1 MSSADA
7 SATPAAQAAPTAT
20 TAAASNGR
28 PKKLHGRAFY
38 ESIGSPK
45 HVVAPMVDQSE
56 FAWRMLTRSFLPP
69 DQRTSVLAYSPMLH
83 ARLFVDSPRYRTSHF
98 EAVRDSGSSEEQ
110 TGSNANGS
118 ASNGPLPF
126 LDGNPAI
133 DRPLFVQFCANDP
146 EALLGA
152 ARQVAPYC
160 DAVDLNLGCPQG
172 IARKGHYGAFLQE
185 EPELIAK
192 LIRTLHENL
201 DVPVTAKIRLLDT
214 PEASLQYARTVLAA
228 GASILTV
235 HGRRREQKGHMTGI
249 ADWKMLRYLRENLPK
264 ETVLF
269 ANGNVLEHGDV
280 ERCLAA
286 TGFDGVMS
294 AEGLL
299 SNPALFSPPPPP
311 PASATASDEAPVASS
326 ATAAPP
332 AYLDYYWHTPDTR
345 REYWT
350 SSRSG
355 SRRGGWRIDAVMRRY
370 LDILHVY
377 CLGKKAPP
385 AREPLFIV
393 GDPVERLKEDVPE
406 TTTTT
411 ATANAD
417 DAGPARKK
425 RRTNG
430 HAVAAAATSTTTAAN
445 KDLNKEI
452 FASPNFIAVQAHL
465 FHLLR
470 HAVAKHHDIRDS
482 LARTR
487 KGDMAGYERI
497 LSVLEK
503 RVGQALVAGEDKE
516 FSEEWEAEAGD
527 PEAEE
532 AAAAA
537 AAEIFDDPN
546 SSEAAVRRC
555 KRPWWVVQPILRPM
569 PAEALAKGA
578 IQLKKKVK
586 AELEKADK
594 AEAPSSKAEET
605 AAAA

>member
-1 MSSADA
+1 MSSTETVAE
-7 SATPAAQAAPTAT
+7 AT
-20 TAAASNGR
+20 TAAVTPAVTETAASNGR

-45 HVVAPMVDQSE
+45 HIVAPMVDQSE

-83 ARLFVDSPRYRTSHF
+83 ARLFVDSSRYREQHF
-98 EAVRDSGSSEEQ
+98 EAIKGAGGEAKSLSKEGSDTTNGTS
-110 TGSNANGS
+110 NGS
-118 ASNGPLPF
+118 ANGADTGLRPF

-146 EALLGA
+146 DALLNA

-214 PEASLQYARTVLAA
+214 PEASLKYAQTVLAA

-249 ADWKMLRYLRENLPK
+249 ADWKKLRYLRENLPK

-269 ANGNVLEHGDV
+269 ANGNVLQHDDV
-280 ERCLAA
+280 DRCLAA

-299 SNPALFSPPPPP
+299 SNPGLFSPPP
-311 PASATASDEAPVASS
+311 AVAKDKSES
-326 ATAAPP
+326 ESAAPAVVDP
-332 AYLDYYWHTPDTR
+332 DYYWHTPDPR

-350 SSRSG
+350 SSRPG
-355 SRRGGWRIDAVMRRY
+355 SKRGGWRIDAVMRRY
-370 LDILHVY
+370 LDILHIY
-377 CLGKKAPP
+377 CLGEAQPP
-385 AREPLFIV
+385 VRKPLFIV
-393 GDPVERLKEDVPE
+393 GDPVDDLKEEEPE
-406 TTTTT
+406 K
-411 ATANAD
+411 AKEAD
-417 DAGPARKK
+417 AENGNGEPARKK
-425 RRTNG
+425 RKRDDNANG
-430 HAVAAAATSTTTAAN
+430 KTEPVPQIP
-445 KDLNKEI
+445 KEI
-452 FASPNFIAVQAHL
+452 FNSPNFVAVQAHL

-470 HAVAKHHDIRDS
+470 HAVGKHHDIRDA

-487 KGDMAGYERI
+487 KADMAGYERI
-497 LSVLEK
+497 LAVLEK
-503 RVGQALVAGEDKE
+503 RVGQALLAGEDKAFE
-516 FSEEWEAEAGD
+516 DEYDNEPATDEPEE
-527 PEAEE
+527 
-532 AAAAA
+532 
-537 AAEIFDDPN
+537 IVDDPN
-546 SSEAAVRRC
+546 SSAAAIRRC

-586 AELEKADK
+586 AEMEKADRK
-594 AEAPSSKAEET
+594 EEVEKEEVAKTDKFAAT
-605 AAAA
+605 A

>member
-1 MSSADA
+1 MSP
-7 SATPAAQAAPTAT
+7 TEAAVPTAT
-20 TAAASNGR
+20 AVPPVAEASNGLS
-28 PKKLHGRAFY
+28 KKLHGRAFY

-45 HVVAPMVDQSE
+45 HIVAPMVDQSE
-56 FAWRMLTRSFLPP
+56 F
-69 DQRTSVLAYSPMLH
+69 
-83 ARLFVDSPRYRTSHF
+83 HF
-98 EAVRDSGSSEEQ
+98 EAIKEDSGERGETTSTPKETGEQ
-110 TGSNANGS
+110 QNGGDSANGTGVGTD
-118 ASNGPLPF
+118 NGLRPF

-133 DRPLFVQFCANDP
+133 DRPLFVQFCANDAD
-146 EALLGA
+146 ALLSA
-152 ARQVAPYC
+152 ARRVAPYC

-249 ADWKMLRYLRENLPK
+249 ADWTMLRYLRENLPK

-299 SNPALFSPPPPP
+299 SNPGLFSPPPPP
-311 PASATASDEAPVASS
+311 SVSAPEPESS
-326 ATAAPP
+326 AP
-332 AYLDYYWHTPDTR
+332 AVADPEYYWHTPDPR

-350 SSRSG
+350 SSRPG

-377 CLGKKAPP
+377 CLGEAAPP
-385 AREPLFIV
+385 ARKPLFIV
-393 GDPVERLKEDVPE
+393 GDPVEWLKEEEPGQSKSSG
-406 TTTTT
+406 
-411 ATANAD
+411 AGGKGAD
-417 DAGPARKK
+417 SGEPARKK
-425 RRTNG
+425 RKQDNHTNG
-430 HAVAAAATSTTTAAN
+430 NGNGSATPAQPIP
-445 KDLNKEI
+445 KEI
-452 FASPNFIAVQAHL
+452 FNSPNFVAVQAHL

-470 HAVAKHHDIRDS
+470 HAVGKHHDIRDR

-487 KGDMAGYERI
+487 KADMAGYERI
-497 LSVLEK
+497 LVMLEK
-503 RVGQALVAGEDKE
+503 RVGQALLAGEDKA
-516 FSEEWEAEAGD
+516 FEAEYEAGAD
-527 PEAEE
+527 TEVEPE
-532 AAAAA
+532 
-537 AAEIFDDPN
+537 IVDDPN
-546 SSEAAVRRC
+546 SSAAAIRRC

-578 IQLKKKVK
+578 IQLKKKAK
-586 AELEKADK
+586 AELEKETKEADK
-594 AEAPSSKAEET
+594 NDDTTKEAEAAVVV
-605 AAAA
+605 

>member
-1 MSSADA
+1 MSSAETTPTT
-7 SATPAAQAAPTAT
+7 ATPAAVDI
-20 TAAASNGR
+20 SNGR

-69 DQRTSVLAYSPMLH
+69 GQRTSVLAYSPMLH

-98 EAVRDSGSSEEQ
+98 EPVKGGSEQ
-110 TGSNANGS
+110 QNSS
-118 ASNGPLPF
+118 DSNGTASSGLLPF

-311 PASATASDEAPVASS
+311 VSETSSDEPSAASA
-326 ATAAPP
+326 AAPADP
-332 AYLDYYWHTPDTR
+332 DYYWHTPDPR

-350 SSRSG
+350 SNRSG

-377 CLGKKAPP
+377 CLGKASPP

-393 GDPVERLKEDVPE
+393 GDPVERLEEEAPE
-406 TTTTT
+406 TT
-411 ATANAD
+411 NNNQDQAD
-417 DAGPARKK
+417 NDGPARKK

-430 HAVAAAATSTTTAAN
+430 NGDAAAATTTTPN

-516 FSEEWEAEAGD
+516 FSEEWEVED
-527 PEAEE
+527 PEVE
-532 AAAAA
+532 A
-537 AAEIFDDPN
+537 AAEILDDPN

-594 AEAPSSKAEET
+594 AETPSSKAEET
-605 AAAA
+605 TAVA

>member
-1 MSSADA
+1 MSS
-7 SATPAAQAAPTAT
+7 SPTSTIPAASGN
-20 TAAASNGR
+20 SNGR

-45 HVVAPMVDQSE
+45 HIVAPMVDQSE
-56 FAWRMLTRSFLPP
+56 FAWRLLTRSFLPP
-69 DQRTSVLAYSPMLH
+69 DQRTSVLAYTPMLH
-83 ARLFVDSPRYRTSHF
+83 ARLFADSPRYRTTHF
-98 EAVRDSGSSEEQ
+98 EAVKGGTDPLQDRAHRDGSIDPSHD
-110 TGSNANGS
+110 
-118 ASNGPLPF
+118 LRPF
-126 LDGNPAI
+126 LDGNPSI

-152 ARQVAPYC
+152 ARKVAPYC

-235 HGRRREQKGHMTGI
+235 HGRRREQKGHLTGL
-249 ADWKMLRYLRENLPK
+249 ADWKMLRYLRDNLPK

-286 TGFDGVMS
+286 TGFDAVMS

-311 PASATASDEAPVASS
+311 LAEDGLEQPSADALAPAPAAAPVSIS
-326 ATAAPP
+326 Q
-332 AYLDYYWHTPDTR
+332 DYYWHTLDAR

-350 SSRSG
+350 SSHEG

-377 CLGKKAPP
+377 CLGKDAPP
-385 AREPLFIV
+385 VRAPLFIP
-393 GDPVERLKEDVPE
+393 GDPLERLVE
-406 TTTTT
+406 TVTTT
-411 ATANAD
+411 ADD
-417 DAGPARKK
+417 DASTDGPARK
-425 RRTNG
+425 RRKTNG
-430 HAVAAAATSTTTAAN
+430 RGEAAATSGN
-445 KDLNKEI
+445 DKDKDTDKEI
-452 FASPNFIAVQAHL
+452 FASPNFVAVQAHL

-470 HAVAKHHDIRDS
+470 HAVAKHTDIRDA

-497 LSVLEK
+497 LSMLEA
-503 RVGQALVAGEDKE
+503 RIGQALVAGEDKE
-516 FSEEWEAEAGD
+516 FSEEWEAD
-527 PEAEE
+527 DAEVDV
-532 AAAAA
+532 
-537 AAEIFDDPN
+537 AAEIVDDPD
-546 SSEAAVRRC
+546 SSAAAVRRC

-578 IQLKKKVK
+578 IQLKKKDKLGPANAVK
-586 AELEKADK
+586 AELP
-594 AEAPSSKAEET
+594 AEQTEAT
-605 AAAA
+605 VAAA

>member
-1 MSSADA
+1 MTNSEVPISPVA
-7 SATPAAQAAPTAT
+7 SGVR
-20 TAAASNGR
+20 NGR

-38 ESIGSPK
+38 ESIGSPR
-45 HVVAPMVDQSE
+45 HIVAPMVDQSE

-69 DQRTSVLAYSPMLH
+69 DQRTSVLAYTPMLH

-98 EAVRDSGSSEEQ
+98 EAVKGGTDQLQDVDVSG
-110 TGSNANGS
+110 N
-118 ASNGPLPF
+118 LPPY
-126 LDGNPAI
+126 LDGNPLI

-152 ARQVAPYC
+152 ARKVAPYC

-185 EPELIAK
+185 EPELIYK

-214 PEASLQYARTVLAA
+214 PEASLQYARTVLSA

-280 ERCLAA
+280 ERCLEA

-299 SNPALFSPPPPP
+299 SNPALFSPPPPLAETTLDQP
-311 PASATASDEAPVASS
+311 
-326 ATAAPP
+326 ATAATTAASTASAVTP
-332 AYLDYYWHTPDTR
+332 ADQDYYWPTTDAC

-350 SSRSG
+350 SSRKG

-377 CLGKKAPP
+377 CLGKASPP
-385 AREPLFIV
+385 VRAPLFIP
-393 GDPVERLKEDVPE
+393 GDPVERLVEDP
-406 TTTTT
+406 TTT
-411 ATANAD
+411 ATADD
-417 DAGPARKK
+417 DASTDGPARKK

-430 HAVAAAATSTTTAAN
+430 SGDTPASTAPARD
-445 KDLNKEI
+445 KDANKEI
-452 FASPNFIAVQAHL
+452 FASPNFVAVQAHL

-470 HAVAKHHDIRDS
+470 HAVAKHTDIRDA

-487 KGDMAGYERI
+487 KGDMAGYEHI
-497 LSVLEK
+497 LSMLEK
-503 RVGQALVAGEDKE
+503 RIGQALVAGEDKE
-516 FSEEWEAEAGD
+516 FSEEWEADD
-527 PEAEE
+527 PEVDDDAT
-532 AAAAA
+532 
-537 AAEIFDDPN
+537 EILDDPD
-546 SSEAAVRRC
+546 SSAAAVRRC

-586 AELEKADK
+586 AELDHAVK
-594 AEAPSSKAEET
+594 AETATVEIE
-605 AAAA
+605 AAAAAAPA

>member
-1 MSSADA
+1 MSPAEA
-7 SATPAAQAAPTAT
+7 STTPAVEAAQAPADT
-20 TAAASNGR
+20 SNGR
-28 PKKLHGRAFY
+28 RKKLHGRAFY

-98 EAVRDSGSSEEQ
+98 EAVKGGSGEENGKSPSEE
-110 TGSNANGS
+110 GISNA
-118 ASNGPLPF
+118 LRPF

-146 EALLGA
+146 DALLGA

-185 EPELIAK
+185 EPELITK

-214 PEASLQYARTVLAA
+214 PEASLQYAKTVLAA

-249 ADWKMLRYLRENLPK
+249 ANWKMLRYLRENLPK

-280 ERCLAA
+280 ERCLEA

-299 SNPALFSPPPPP
+299 SNPALFSPPPPIIAADQP
-311 PASATASDEAPVASS
+311 PDAA
-326 ATAAPP
+326 AAPADP
-332 AYLDYYWHTPDTR
+332 DYYWHTPDPR

-350 SSRSG
+350 SSRPG

-377 CLGKKAPP
+377 CLGEAQPP
-385 AREPLFIV
+385 VREPLFII
-393 GDPVERLKEDVPE
+393 GDPVERLKEEAPE
-406 TTTTT
+406 P
-411 ATANAD
+411 AAD
-417 DAGPARKK
+417 ADEPARK
-425 RRTNG
+425 RRKTNG
-430 HAVAAAATSTTTAAN
+430 DAAATNGSTSTGPTI
-445 KDLNKEI
+445 NKEI
-452 FASPNFIAVQAHL
+452 FNSPNFVAVQAHL

-487 KGDMAGYERI
+487 KGDMASYERI

-503 RVGQALVAGEDKE
+503 RVGQALVVGEDKE
-516 FSEEWEAEAGD
+516 FSEEWEAED
-527 PEAEE
+527 PEVE
-532 AAAAA
+532 A
-537 AAEIFDDPN
+537 AAEIVDNPD

-586 AELEKADK
+586 AELENTDK
-594 AEAPSSKAEET
+594 AEEALNGKHGKPEET

>member
-1 MSSADA
+1 
-7 SATPAAQAAPTAT
+7 
-20 TAAASNGR
+20 
-28 PKKLHGRAFY
+28 
-38 ESIGSPK
+38 
-45 HVVAPMVDQSE
+45 
-56 FAWRMLTRSFLPP
+56 MLTRSFLPP

-83 ARLFVDSPRYRTSHF
+83 ARLFVDSPRYRTQHF
-98 EAVRDSGSSEEQ
+98 EAIKGGSGEGNVNATSPPKEGSEQQNGGDNDSG
-110 TGSNANGS
+110 ADNG
-118 ASNGPLPF
+118 LRPF

-146 EALLGA
+146 DALLAA

-185 EPELIAK
+185 QPELIAK

-235 HGRRREQKGHMTGI
+235 HGRRREQKGHMTGV
-249 ADWKMLRYLRENLPK
+249 ADWTMLRYLRANLPK

-299 SNPALFSPPPPP
+299 SNPGLFSAPPSPSSSPSSSSSSEELSSA
-311 PASATASDEAPVASS
+311 ASA
-326 ATAAPP
+326 AAIDP
-332 AYLDYYWHTPDTR
+332 DYYWHTPDPR
-345 REYWT
+345 REYWA
-350 SSRSG
+350 SSRKD

-377 CLGKKAPP
+377 CLGASTPP
-385 AREPLFIV
+385 ARKPLFIV
-393 GDPVERLKEDVPE
+393 GDPVEGLKEDEP
-406 TTTTT
+406 
-411 ATANAD
+411 ATARTGAAD
-417 DAGPARKK
+417 AKGADTENGNGEPARKK
-425 RRTNG
+425 RKRDANG
-430 HAVAAAATSTTTAAN
+430 NGDASVAPATTIP
-445 KDLNKEI
+445 KEI
-452 FASPNFIAVQAHL
+452 FNSPNFVAVQAHL

-487 KGDMAGYERI
+487 KADMAGYERI

-503 RVGQALVAGEDKE
+503 RVGQALLAGEDKA
-516 FSEEWEAEAGD
+516 FKEEYEGKEG
-527 PEAEE
+527 EE
-532 AAAAA
+532 
-537 AAEIFDDPN
+537 ETNEPQIVDDPN
-546 SSEAAVRRC
+546 SSAAAIRRC

-578 IQLKKKVK
+578 IQLKKKAK

-594 AEAPSSKAEET
+594 KEET
-605 AAAA
+605 AMADEAAVAA

>member
-1 MSSADA
+1 
-7 SATPAAQAAPTAT
+7 
-20 TAAASNGR
+20 
-28 PKKLHGRAFY
+28 
-38 ESIGSPK
+38 
-45 HVVAPMVDQSE
+45 
-56 FAWRMLTRSFLPP
+56 MLTRSFLPP
-69 DQRTSVLAYSPMLH
+69 DQRRSVLAYSPMLH

-98 EAVRDSGSSEEQ
+98 EAVRGVNGVNGVSVDNGDNSDS
-110 TGSNANGS
+110 S
-118 ASNGPLPF
+118 AKDGGLLPF

-152 ARQVAPYC
+152 ARLVAPYC

-249 ADWKMLRYLRENLPK
+249 ADWKMLRYLRENLPR

-299 SNPALFSPPPPP
+299 SNPGLFAPPPPP
-311 PASATASDEAPVASS
+311 PPSSPLTETTTTGAPAAAVEKPAG
-326 ATAAPP
+326 TAADP
-332 AYLDYYWHTPDTR
+332 DYYWHTPDPR

-377 CLGKKAPP
+377 CLGKAAPP

-393 GDPVERLKEDVPE
+393 GDPVERLREEKDEGQE
-406 TTTTT
+406 
-411 ATANAD
+411 AKAEAD
-417 DAGPARKK
+417 ADADADGPARKK

-430 HAVAAAATSTTTAAN
+430 HNGHNSHNGGDATAAAPSK
-445 KDLNKEI
+445 KDVNKEV

-470 HAVAKHHDIRDS
+470 HAVAKHHDIRDA

-497 LSVLEK
+497 LGVLEK
-503 RVGQALVAGEDKE
+503 RVGQALVAGEDE
-516 FSEEWEAEAGD
+516 AFSAEWEAED
-527 PEAEE
+527 PDVE
-532 AAAAA
+532 AAAD
-537 AAEIFDDPN
+537 IVDDPD
-546 SSEAAVRRC
+546 SSKAAVRRC

-578 IQLKKKVK
+578 IQLTKKAK
-586 AELEKADK
+586 AELDK
-594 AEAPSSKAEET
+594 AEAPSSKVEET